1 MSLIEG
7 DVEKKEK
14 ILKLIKRF
22 GPFVSILAY
31 IAGIVYFCLLPH
43 QMLIHG
49 TYVSENALLPG
60 NLFIFPLDY
69 SNFLLTYILGL
80 VNSDIHSS
88 ESLFSYYETLKS
100 SYENKKFAFLN
111 I

>member
-14 ILKLIKRF
+14 ILRLIKRF

-60 NLFIFPLDY
+60 NRISIYIPIRLFQL
-69 SNFLLTYILGL
+69 STYFYALGL

-100 SYENKKFAFLN
+100 SYENKKFA